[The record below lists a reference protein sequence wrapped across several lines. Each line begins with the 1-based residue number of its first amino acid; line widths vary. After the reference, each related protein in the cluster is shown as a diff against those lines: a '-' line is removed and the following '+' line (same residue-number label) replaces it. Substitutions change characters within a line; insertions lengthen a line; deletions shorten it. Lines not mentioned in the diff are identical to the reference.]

1 MGAQSM
7 MNNDNSITVLTKLYG
22 YIAENAHSSRFSV
35 TLNKLYKESGM
46 DAMMIPMNIR
56 SDDVAFT
63 ISQMRSSKLN
73 GAVIASEYQEEALGL
88 VDEASATA
96 QENGYCDCIMIREGR
111 LIGDLITMRALESYA
126 DHLDFP
132 DEIAMRSMCHYFYDL
147 TTGEKR

>member
-1 MGAQSM
+1 M
-7 MNNDNSITVLTKLYG
+7 MNNDNTITVATKLYG

-35 TLNKLYKESGM
+35 TLNKIYKESGC

-56 SDDVAFT
+56 PDDVAFT

-111 LIGDLITMRALESYA
+111 LIGDLIMTRALERYA
-126 DHLDFP
+126 DRDDFP
-132 DEIAMRSMCHYFYDL
+132 DEIAMRSQCHYFYDL
-147 TTGEKR
+147 TTGE